1 MERSTIVQTSS
12 DDEYTSTAMNQQ
24 DMVLKSSHLRKARSE
39 SSTSSADIKLH
50 SAKRK
55 AVVSDESDMDVFETG
70 STMDEAGNTSKQSTS
85 SVSVASGASGADDSS
100 VNTLDVGR
108 SSSTSSS
115 STSTDSSST
124 SSLFDQEM
132 DESPVLAS
140 SPRRRSHPLIS
151 ELPLQRRTSSA
162 DDGSLILNVKRSKKR
177 RSSFPA
183 APPASG
189 NSKSSQKAVE
199 LASVAG
205 DPLRAKP
212 NDATNRHL
220 TAKQALN
227 SKPSQPSILT
237 PNEPLKS
244 KPNGSSR
251 VSLVE
256 PPNARLEDTS
266 SSDLFESIYSK
277 FNEPSKP
284 NPNESFKP
292 IESVQSVQSKPIES
306 KPKTKPIESKSKPKP
321 IESNPKPKPKTKPRP
336 TSKPSKSWKVS
347 VARAAP
353 LLPPRPADS
362 LAIVDLYAYT
372 PPFDQLAVR
381 PATKQQLKQWVEAP
395 VAPSLCIL
403 HGPPGSGKVVAARLS
418 EL

>member
-1 MERSTIVQTSS
+1 M
-12 DDEYTSTAMNQQ
+12 
-24 DMVLKSSHLRKARSE
+24 
-39 SSTSSADIKLH
+39 
-50 SAKRK
+50 
-55 AVVSDESDMDVFETG
+55 
-70 STMDEAGNTSKQSTS
+70 
-85 SVSVASGASGADDSS
+85 
-100 VNTLDVGR
+100 
-108 SSSTSSS
+108 
-115 STSTDSSST
+115 
-124 SSLFDQEM
+124 
-132 DESPVLAS
+132 
-140 SPRRRSHPLIS
+140 
-151 ELPLQRRTSSA
+151 
-162 DDGSLILNVKRSKKR
+162 
-177 RSSFPA
+177 
-183 APPASG
+183 
-189 NSKSSQKAVE
+189 
-199 LASVAG
+199 
-205 DPLRAKP
+205 
-212 NDATNRHL
+212 
-220 TAKQALN
+220 
-227 SKPSQPSILT
+227 
-237 PNEPLKS
+237 
-244 KPNGSSR
+244 
-251 VSLVE
+251 SLVE

-284 NPNESFKP
+284 KPNPNESFKP
-292 IESVQSVQSKPIES
+292 IESVESIESKPIESKPIES
-306 KPKTKPIESKSKPKP
+306 KPKTKP